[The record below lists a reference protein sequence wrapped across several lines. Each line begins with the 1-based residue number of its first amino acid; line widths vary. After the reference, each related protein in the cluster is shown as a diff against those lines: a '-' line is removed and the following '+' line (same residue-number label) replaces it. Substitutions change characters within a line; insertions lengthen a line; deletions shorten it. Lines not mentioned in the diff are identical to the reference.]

1 VAQTWLHALAEH
13 VRRNGPFPHQMA
25 FILDNRLRRLWV
37 NPEEVIDSLA
47 LTGSEQVLELGPG
60 PGFFSVEIARRLR
73 RGRLELFDV
82 QPEMLEKAR
91 HKLDSAGYRNV
102 GFHTGEASEEFPFQD
117 ASFDVAFL
125 AAVLGEVP
133 DQSACARSLAR
144 VLKPAGLLVFLEVF
158 PDPDRLNEQT
168 LRQLAE
174 PADFEFVD
182 AEHSFWKDIVR
193 FKRRAAS

>member
-1 VAQTWLHALAEH
+1 MAQTWLHALAEH

-37 NPEEVIDSLA
+37 NPDEVIDSLA

-60 PGFFSVEIARRLR
+60 PGFFSVEIARRLSS
-73 RGRLELFDV
+73 GRLELFDV

-91 HKLDSAGYRNV
+91 RKLDSAGYRNV
-102 GFHTGEASEEFPFQD
+102 GFHTGEASEEFPFHD
-117 ASFDVAFL
+117 GSFDVAFL

-133 DQSACARSLAR
+133 DKSACVRSLAR
-144 VLKPAGLLVFLEVF
+144 VLKPGGLLVFLEMF
-158 PDPDRLNEQT
+158 PDPDRLSVHT
-168 LRQLAE
+168 LCQLAE
-174 PADFEFVD
+174 AAGFDFMD
-182 AEHSFWKDIVR
+182 AQQSPWKDIVR